1 MALQA
6 DFWYFMGSVGCIGF
20 GAYLKLV
27 SSEKRGPASAL
38 APFEITKK
46 NVKKK
51 RKQKRKPRK
60 NKPRKRRPKVSM
72 EHQREFPRRRP
83 ITVTILAILVL
94 IIATT
99 NLIRFWAAIQNWETL
114 VSIGVT
120 RHISHN
126 WAGLGLTGCWLVWVV
141 WQGRPGCKKAIIV
154 FSGLYLLYFW
164 LDRLVFQNHIP
175 LQNTPFIAGIGILV
189 VFYMVFTLL
198 LPSNQEFFSREYE
211 Q

>member
-1 MALQA
+1 
-6 DFWYFMGSVGCIGF
+6 
-20 GAYLKLV
+20 
-27 SSEKRGPASAL
+27 
-38 APFEITKK
+38 
-46 NVKKK
+46 
-51 RKQKRKPRK
+51 
-60 NKPRKRRPKVSM
+60 M
-72 EHQREFPRRRP
+72 EHQREFSRRRP

-114 VSIGVT
+114 VSIGVKPGPGYFALT
-120 RHISHN
+120 
-126 WAGLGLTGCWLVWVV
+126 GLVWGLTGSWLVWVV

-175 LQNTPFIAGIGILV
+175 PQNTPFVAGIGILV
-189 VFYMVFTLL
+189 VFYTVFTLL
-198 LPSNQEFFSREYE
+198 LPSNQEFFSRKYE